1 MPEEIEKLDSEESV
15 INENSETTENLV
27 KTENQTN
34 IDDVKKDDSSKK
46 NLIKKI
52 LIGIVILLLL
62 LIITFSSLFFLGF
75 FETEKKE
82 LQANSSETPNSV
94 NSEIII
100 KKEIKSFDISRLN
113 TVKLNKELEKLT
125 SKQLEITTKST
136 ENEKKDDEN
145 KILEDQKEKQIEE
158 LRKQEEALNE
168 EKKLIEERKTQLEE
182 QKNELL
188 ALKDEAIKLR
198 DIILLEKQNI
208 ETQLNENKEDF
219 SKKTLNEYNLITV
232 AIIDGKLYKDY
243 LDRVLRIDTE
253 IKLCRDDKNRIV
265 IYSGPYENEK
275 AKNEML
281 NVFQNKN
288 FKNSFFTTLSQEDF
302 NKQCNY

>member
-82 LQANSSETPNSV
+82 LQANSSETPNAV